1 MPKLNKRIVDAAHP
15 TDKDYVVWD
24 DDLPGFGLRVFA
36 SGKRSYIIQYRAL
49 GRSRRFTIGPHGV
62 WTPEMARQEAKV
74 QLGRIAQGDN
84 PAEERLIDR
93 QAVTIKDL
101 CKMYLTDLD
110 AGLVL
115 GKGGKP
121 KAPGTVVSDVGRI
134 KRHIIPLLGN
144 RRLKDLVKADVNRMM
159 KDIMLGKTRMSA
171 KTGKLRGKSIVTGG
185 AGTAARTVSL
195 LGGMLTYAGEA
206 GLIDSNPAHGIRKPK
221 YAVRQRRLSEEE
233 YRTLGDMLR
242 AAAPSF
248 PTTVN
253 IIRLIAMT
261 GCRRSEIINLPWKDV
276 DIDHS
281 CLRLSQSKEGFSVR
295 PIGLPVVEF
304 LDSERPYAD
313 GSYVFPGWGYD
324 NAFGGFPNQWDAI
337 FKGSPLDGVTAHVL
351 RHSFASLANDLG
363 YTEITIAALIGHS
376 KGTMTSKYVHT
387 LDTTLVMA
395 ADSIAGYI
403 QGLLNGETYRHG
415 TFALDHSARK
425 AALDQFLAQAKHLPT
440 ARPDDQTA
448 LIEDNI
454 ALA

>member
-1 MPKLNKRIVDAAHP
+1 MSDI
-15 TDKDYVVWD
+15 
-24 DDLPGFGLRVFA
+24 
-36 SGKRSYIIQYRAL
+36 
-49 GRSRRFTIGPHGV
+49 
-62 WTPEMARQEAKV
+62 
-74 QLGRIAQGDN
+74 GRIN
-84 PAEERLIDR
+84 
-93 QAVTIKDL
+93 
-101 CKMYLTDLD
+101 
-110 AGLVL
+110 
-115 GKGGKP
+115 
-121 KAPGTVVSDVGRI
+121 
-134 KRHIIPLLGN
+134 RHIIPLLGN
-144 RRLKDLVKADVNRMM
+144 RRLKDLIKADVNRMM

-171 KTGKLRGKSIVTGG
+171 KTSKLRGKSIVKGG
-185 AGTAARTVSL
+185 AGTAARTVSR

-206 GLIDSNPAHGIRKPK
+206 GLIDNNPAHGIRKPK
-221 YAVRQRRLSEEE
+221 YAIRQRRLSEEE
-233 YRTLGDMLR
+233 YRRLGDMLR
-242 AAAPSF
+242 EAAPRF

-261 GCRRSEIINLPWKDV
+261 GCRRSEIINLLWKDV

-403 QGLLNGETYRHG
+403 QGLLNGEAYRHV
-415 TFALDHSARK
+415 TFALDHASRK
-425 AALDQFLAQAKHLPT
+425 AALDQFLGQSKQSVSTTRTNKAQHEAPS
-440 ARPDDQTA
+440 
-448 LIEDNI
+448 I
-454 ALA
+454 AAPIV

>member
-1 MPKLNKRIVDAAHP
+1 MPRLNKRIVDAAHP

-49 GRSRRFTIGPHGV
+49 GRSRRYTIGPHGV

-74 QLGRIAQGDN
+74 QLGKIAQGDN

-93 QAVTIKDL
+93 QATTVKEL
-101 CKMYLTDLD
+101 CQMYLADLD

-115 GKGGKP
+115 GKGGRP
-121 KAPGTVVSDVGRI
+121 KAPGTIVSDVGRI
-134 KRHIIPLLGN
+134 NRHIIPLLGN

-171 KTGKLRGKSIVTGG
+171 KTKKLRGKSIVKGG

-195 LGGMLTYAGEA
+195 FGGMLTYAGEH
-206 GLIDSNPAHGIRKPK
+206 GLIDSNPAHGIRKSK
-221 YAVRQRRLSEEE
+221 YAVRQRRLSEDE

-242 AAAPSF
+242 AAEQSYPL
-248 PTTVN
+248 TVA

-261 GCRRSEIINLPWKDV
+261 GCRRSEIINLLWKDV

-295 PIGLPVVEF
+295 PVGLPVVEF

-403 QGLLNGETYRHG
+403 QGLLNGEAYRHG
-415 TFALDHSARK
+415 TFALDHRARK
-425 AALDQFLAQAKHLPT
+425 AALDQFLAQAKQSPT
-440 ARPDDQTA
+440 ARPDAQFAT
-448 LIEDNI
+448 
-454 ALA
+454 